1 MSARQ
6 GLAAVVLA
14 IVLSAAACSGSDA
27 VLIGNSVL
35 AAGAALNP
43 PIMRAVDGIP
53 GWERTGEVETFTS
66 EGLYGHIDGGAE
78 IVLQYGFRKLAVFR
92 FRRAAAPAVPA
103 EPEEVDLEIYR
114 MASPESAFGWYSTR
128 VEGGE
133 ARRPGIE
140 SDHWISPGQA
150 NLVKDEFVVNVL
162 APECTEEEIGAFA
175 AAVEQK
181 IPGKRTVRPGGV
193 DRLPGEGLVP
203 GSARYIKGPLA
214 AQNESPF
221 LDAAFWG
228 FGGSADGGPGEV
240 PAEAYSARY
249 GAAPAVSKLVVV
261 RLGTPPPAP
270 GAVEDGVRSLFEE
283 YLADVGPDGPTLR
296 GRNAA
301 VRWFLFRREGA
312 FAGLVLGDPDRDSA
326 LARLD
331 SALARASR

>member
-6 GLAAVVLA
+6 GLAAVALA
-14 IVLSAAACSGSDA
+14 IVLAAAACSGSDA
-27 VLIGNSVL
+27 
-35 AAGAALNP
+35 ADP

-66 EGLYGHIDGGAE
+66 DGLYGHIDGGAE

-92 FRRAAAPAVPA
+92 FRRAAAPAAPA
-103 EPEEVDLEIYR
+103 EPEEVDLEIYW
-114 MASPESAFGWYSTR
+114 MASGESAFGWYSTR

-150 NLVKDEFVVNVL
+150 NLVKGEFIVNIL

-175 AAVEQK
+175 AAVEPK
-181 IPGKRTVRPGGV
+181 IPGKRTGRPEGV

-203 GSARYIKGPLA
+203 GSARYIMGPLA

-228 FGGSADGGPGEV
+228 FGGTGGAAGSAGAA
-240 PAEAYSARY
+240 AEAYTARY
-249 GAAPAVSKLVVV
+249 GAAPAISKLAVV

-270 GAVEDGVRSLFEE
+270 GAVEDGVRSLFDE
-283 YLADVGPDGPTLR
+283 YLADVGPDGATLR

-301 VRWFLFRREGA
+301 GRWFFFRREGA
-312 FAGLVLGDPDRDSA
+312 FAALVLGDPDRDSA
-326 LARLD
+326 VARLD
-331 SALARASR
+331 SALARASH